1 MIEQQGQVVEIT
13 GSEARVRL
21 GGSSGCSA
29 CDAGKGCGAG
39 VFGRLLQ
46 RRPVVLNLD
55 NRVGAVNGQPVIV
68 GLPESLFLNLLTRL
82 YLFPLLAG
90 LGGAVIGNYLGGRW
104 AMSSWASDILTLFG
118 ALLCGAALIQW
129 NRKRFMEFPAN
140 VTVHMLRVVDTHE
153 TGM

>member
-90 LGGAVIGNYLGGRW
+90 LGGAVIGNYLSGRW
-104 AMSSWASDILTLFG
+104 AMSSWASDILTLLC

-140 VTVHMLRVVDTHE
+140 VTVHMLRVVDTNE